1 MNEIIDVI
9 FSDQFMPHGYCFLW
23 RPELVWLHVLADLM
37 IAMSY
42 FAIPITIMIIMRKR
56 KSPIPFAWV
65 FWMFAAFI
73 LFCGMTHLIELVA
86 IWKPIYY
93 IEGLVKVLTAAISLA
108 TAIVMFPLI
117 PVLIQRFEELDVML
131 NSDKNT
137 DD

>member
-1 MNEIIDVI
+1 MSDILDVI
-9 FSDQFMPHGYCFLW
+9 LSDQFMPHGYCFLW

-37 IAMSY
+37 IAISY
-42 FAIPITIMIIMRKR
+42 FAIPVTILIIMRKR
-56 KSPIPFAWV
+56 KSKIPFAWV

-73 LFCGMTHLIELVA
+73 FCCGLTHLIEMIA

-93 IEGLVKVLTAAISLA
+93 IEGLIKVLTAAISLA

-117 PVLIQRFEELDVML
+117 PILMQRFEELDTIM
-131 NSDKNT
+131 NSDKNA